1 MAYQR
6 AYFPMKTINISQGY
20 GARSST
26 HKLSYALDLS
36 GKDENE
42 DEIYAPFDCKITKLY
57 QPIDTRKHANTVWL
71 TSTKKVLCPN
81 GYYGYLTVSI
91 THPSEISNMKLGKTY
106 KQGEVICYEGRT
118 GNASGNHIHL
128 EVSKGTTAGWSL
140 KTSGVYNEYV
150 ILNKVKPEEYL
161 FVREDSII
169 KNTIYNGYRYN
180 LIKESYITYIV
191 LDVPSE
197 PLNVHYSADYNRSS
211 IIRNKGLKNN
221 DEVIKFFDKNGM
233 AYIYHYE
240 TMGYVSAKYLKKK

>member
-20 GARSST
+20 GNRSST

-36 GKDENE
+36 GEDEKA

-57 QPIDTRKHANTVWL
+57 QPSDTRKHANTVWL
-71 TSTKKVLCPN
+71 TSTKKVLSPN

-91 THPSEISNMKLGKTY
+91 THPSEITDMKLGKIY
-106 KQGEVICYEGRT
+106 KQGEVICHEGKT

-128 EVSKGTTAGWSL
+128 EVSKGKVADWSL
-140 KTSGVYNEYV
+140 QTSGVYDEYV
-150 ILNKVKPEEYL
+150 IKNKVKPEEYL
-161 FVREDSII
+161 FVRDDSII
-169 KNTIYNGYRYN
+169 KNNLYNGYKYN
-180 LIKESYITYIV
+180 LIKEAYITYIV

-197 PLNVHYSADYNRSS
+197 PLNIHRSADY
-211 IIRNKGLKNN
+211 RNDTVINGKGLKNN
-221 DEVIKFFDKNGM
+221 DEVIKFYDNNGM

-240 TMGYVSAKYLKKK
+240 TMGYVAAKYLKKK